1 MQASSKIRILAAV
14 LRRPSLWLTALQQ
27 AARLMPAGW
36 YTRSPFLPV
45 PPADYMEF
53 RLVTQYGGD
62 HGAAQAT
69 SADVV
74 AYLKW
79 CKQWNDGRA

>member
-1 MQASSKIRILAAV
+1 MQASSKVHILGAV
-14 LRRPSLWLTALQQ
+14 LCRPQLWVTAIRQLL
-27 AARLMPAGW
+27 RLVPSGW

-53 RLVTQYGGD
+53 RLVTQYGGE

-69 SADVV
+69 ASDAI

>member
-1 MQASSKIRILAAV
+1 MQASSKIHILGAV
-14 LRRPSLWLTALQQ
+14 LRRPHLWVTALRQLL
-27 AARLMPAGW
+27 RLVPSGW

-53 RLVTQYGGD
+53 RLVTQYGGE
-62 HGAAQAT
+62 HGVAQAT
-69 SADVV
+69 ASDVV